1 MSRSRPKPQQSHP
14 AASPAEAE
22 HEESGGG
29 PGERLQKV
37 LAAAGIASRRDCE
50 ELIVTGRV
58 EVDRRTV
65 TELGTRVDPF
75 DQEIRVDGV
84 VLPQVKRLY
93 YLLNKPV
100 GVVCT
105 NDDPSGRTR
114 VVDLINTDQR
124 LFPVGR
130 LDRTSEGLILVT
142 NDGELANR
150 LTHPRYGVPKTYLA
164 AVLGHPQP
172 STLDKLR
179 HGVHLAE
186 GFARVESIVMKRRRP
201 RDTELII
208 VLKEGRNREIR
219 RLLARVGHKV
229 LRLRRIAIG
238 PLKIEDL
245 APGAYR
251 KLTQDEVKLLQ
262 TTSRRPPKGKSADSS
277 GEHLEGSERPR
288 TGARPARPARPSRGA
303 RPVHGA
309 RPARGTQPA
318 RGARPARGERPIQGA
333 RPARGNRPLRP
344 TRAPVKGSR
353 SFEKPVGTKPLID
366 KRSSKS
372 QSGFTPPAQGKVL
385 GFDDSDGFDE

>member
-1 MSRSRPKPQQSHP
+1 MSRSRPKPQQSRP
-14 AASPAEAE
+14 ATSSAQDD
-22 HEESGGG
+22 HEETGGG

-37 LAAAGIASRRDCE
+37 LAAAGIASRRECE

-58 EVDRRTV
+58 EVDRKIV

-164 AVLGHPQP
+164 AVLGHPQ
-172 STLDKLR
+172 SATLDKLR

-186 GFARVESIVMKRRRP
+186 GFARVE
-201 RDTELII
+201 
-208 VLKEGRNREIR
+208 
-219 RLLARVGHKV
+219 
-229 LRLRRIAIG
+229 
-238 PLKIEDL
+238 
-245 APGAYR
+245 
-251 KLTQDEVKLLQ
+251 
-262 TTSRRPPKGKSADSS
+262 
-277 GEHLEGSERPR
+277 
-288 TGARPARPARPSRGA
+288 
-303 RPVHGA
+303 
-309 RPARGTQPA
+309 
-318 RGARPARGERPIQGA
+318 
-333 RPARGNRPLRP
+333 
-344 TRAPVKGSR
+344 
-353 SFEKPVGTKPLID
+353 
-366 KRSSKS
+366 
-372 QSGFTPPAQGKVL
+372 
-385 GFDDSDGFDE
+385 